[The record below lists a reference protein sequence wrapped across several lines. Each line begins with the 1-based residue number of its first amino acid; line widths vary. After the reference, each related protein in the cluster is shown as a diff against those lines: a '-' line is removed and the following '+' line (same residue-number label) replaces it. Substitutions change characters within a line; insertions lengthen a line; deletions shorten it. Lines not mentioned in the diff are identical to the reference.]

1 MPSVRRSL
9 IRGVAVVAVAAVAAG
24 TVVRAQKASDEVER
38 TREAIAVL
46 QDLTKTPDEGIPSH
60 LLARAEAIVVIPSL
74 VKGGFVVGAKHGR
87 GVMSVRDASG
97 AWSSPAY
104 MKVSG
109 GSIGWQIGVQSTDL
123 VLLVMN
129 RSGVEDLLKDRFTI
143 GGNLSVAAGPVGRSA
158 DAATD
163 AKLSSQILAYSRTKG
178 LFAGASLEGAAL
190 HEDDDANAAMY
201 GPESTARTILAA
213 SPTAAV
219 PDVAKQWRDT
229 LQRLAARK

>member
-9 IRGVAVVAVAAVAAG
+9 IRGVAVVAVAVVAAG

-38 TREAIAVL
+38 LQQSMSVL
-46 QDLTKTPDEGIPSH
+46 GELTKTPDEGIPAH

-74 VKGGFVVGAKHGR
+74 VKGGFVVGARHGR
-87 GVMSVRDASG
+87 GVLSVRDAATG
-97 AWSSPAY
+97 GWTAPAF
-104 MKVSG
+104 MKITG

-129 RSGVEDLLKDRFTI
+129 RDGVEALLSDRFTL
-143 GGNLSVAAGPVGRSA
+143 GGNLSIAAGPVGRSA

-178 LFAGASLEGAAL
+178 LFAGASLEGSAL

-201 GPESTARTILAA
+201 GPETTARSVLT
-213 SPTAAV
+213 SKPTPVAPEAV
-219 PDVAKQWRDT
+219 KSWTDM
-229 LQRLAARK
+229 LQRLAAR